1 MSWEI
6 LAENDI
12 NSLMFNTNAIIPLQS
27 KLHHSVK
34 HNSITEQTLS
44 AVPELMKL
52 LQFNPPHGE
61 EQRMLSEY
69 FSLGLDFLEYGK
81 NYEQGFKLI
90 GRGLN

>member
-1 MSWEI
+1 MSWETH
-6 LAENDI
+6 AENDI
-12 NSLMFNTNAIIPLQS
+12 NSLMFNMNAIIPLQS

-44 AVPELMKL
+44 AVQELMKL

-69 FSLGLDFLEYGK
+69 FSLWLGLLQFGQEF
-81 NYEQGFKLI
+81 QGFKI
-90 GRGLN
+90 TE